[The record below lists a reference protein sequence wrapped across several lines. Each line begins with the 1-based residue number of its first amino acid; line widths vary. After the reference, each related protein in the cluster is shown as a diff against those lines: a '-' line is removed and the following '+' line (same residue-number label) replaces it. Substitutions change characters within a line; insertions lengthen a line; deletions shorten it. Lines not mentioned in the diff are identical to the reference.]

1 MTAPQRQ
8 RRRARGAAA
17 VLAGRHVVMECSRRW
32 GRVLVWCLV
41 IAAGACAGGGG
52 ADRTGRSLTSAERDL
67 AGRLFARQQEEHGL
81 GNDRAAL
88 SLGHELIDRYQ
99 GFSRLDEATRL
110 AALSARRLH
119 DPGAAL
125 KLTGEFLA
133 SHPDAPGADALLD
146 LRAELLLEAGDAPRA
161 AEALV
166 LLYDRADTASA
177 REDAGSR
184 LTTTAAALPADTLDA
199 LRAAHP
205 GSGTRPLLGY
215 LWTGKLLAER
225 RDGEARDAVAVLR
238 GEAPADA
245 WTAKAEA
252 LLGDPE
258 AAVLAE
264 RPLRPGPAGIDPQHV
279 AVLCPLTGRHTVL
292 GNAYYDGVRLA
303 RDEAGRRGW
312 RQYTL
317 TAHDSGNDPVAAALA
332 ARRLLTEKPPIA
344 LIGALLSSPTVAVA
358 LVAGEAG
365 LPLISPTPTASA
377 LEDLGPWVF
386 ATGDD
391 GGAAARLAA
400 RFAVESLHLP
410 RVAVLYP
417 DDPAGLRLYELFA
430 TEAIERGG
438 TLVAAEAIPA
448 AAADAA
454 ELVRGLA
461 ATGPEAVYVP
471 VDPSRLPP
479 LDALADLAATGV
491 LILGPRSWNAPASAD
506 ALGAALPRLAFP
518 GEANDGGDGW
528 PARFDA
534 LWDAQGRPQEATD
547 VARQAFLGAMLLF
560 DTLGESGATTPTD
573 LAAAL
578 RARLTRL
585 RAADWTTEGLPA
597 AMRTIQHGVIVP
609 YPTPDALLKN

>member
-1 MTAPQRQ
+1 MLER
-8 RRRARGAAA
+8 
-17 VLAGRHVVMECSRRW
+17 SRRW
-32 GRVLVWCLV
+32 GRILVWGLV
-41 IAAGACAGGGG
+41 VVAGACAGGGG
-52 ADRTGRSLTSAERDL
+52 ADRTGRSLSKTERDL

-88 SLGHELIDRYQ
+88 ALGHELIDRYQ
-99 GFSRLDEATRL
+99 GFPRLDEATCL
-110 AALSARRLH
+110 AALSAHRLH
-119 DPGAAL
+119 DTGEAL

-133 SHPDAPGADALLD
+133 SRPDAPGAAALLD
-146 LRAELLLEAGDAPRA
+146 LRADLLREAGDAPRA

-166 LLYDRADTASA
+166 LLYDRAATASA

-184 LTTTAAALPADTLDA
+184 LSAAAAALPADALGV
-199 LRAAHP
+199 LRASHP

-238 GEAPADA
+238 SEAPADA
-245 WTAKAEA
+245 WTSKAEA
-252 LLGDPE
+252 LLRDPE

-264 RPLRPGPAGIDPQHV
+264 RPLQPGPAGVDPQHV

-317 TAHDSGNDPVAAALA
+317 TAHDSGTDPVAAALA
-332 ARRLLTEKPPIA
+332 ARRLLAEKPPIA
-344 LIGALLSSPTVAVA
+344 LIGALLGSPTAAAA

-365 LPLISPTPTASA
+365 LPLVSPTPTELA

-391 GGAAARLAA
+391 GGAEARLAA
-400 RFAVESLHLP
+400 RFAVESQHLS

-438 TLVAAEAIPA
+438 TLVAAEAIPTA
-448 AAADAA
+448 AAAAA

-461 ATGPEAVYVP
+461 ATGPEALYLP
-471 VDPSRLPP
+471 ADLQRLPP

-491 LILGPRSWNAPASAD
+491 LILGPRSWSAPATAA
-506 ALGAALPRLAFP
+506 ALGVALPRLAFP

-534 LWDAQGRPQEATD
+534 LWDGQGRPPEATS

-560 DTLGESGATTPTD
+560 DTLGECGATTPSD

-578 RARLTRL
+578 RARLSRL
-585 RAADWTTEGLPA
+585 RATDWQTEELPA
-597 AMRTIQHGVIVP
+597 AMRTIQDGVIIP
-609 YPTPDALLKN
+609 FPEPNAPPRIDHRFRHADCPSPSP